1 MIKNFSIKKLIIILA
16 CILTLF
22 FIVGFATIKINGNY
36 NNNNVIANDKNS
48 GSPVDSSSIVLK
60 DDGSSTS
67 NDMEYMD
74 NGHITLCSVD
84 LSDSCTAKIHFEGNI
99 QSGKAK
105 LVLVTPNKN
114 VEVLKEIFSSDNSTY
129 SEDLLVNCTPGTN
142 TLKFVAK
149 DYSGNFTISQY
160 DKVVFNFNSD
170 QDGDFKFL
178 FGNTS
183 TSALSL
189 RHQHE
194 NSKSFAHNNI

>member
-22 FIVGFATIKINGNY
+22 FIARFAIIKIVGNY
-36 NNNNVIANDKNS
+36 NNNNVIVNRLTS
-48 GSPVDSSSIVLK
+48 GSRTFCSI
-60 DDGSSTS
+60 DPSNDGSSISS
-67 NDMEYMD
+67 NISHIDD
-74 NGHITLCSVD
+74 GHISLCSAN
-84 LSDSCTAKIHFEGNI
+84 LSNNCTVKIHFEGNI
-99 QSGKAK
+99 KSGKAK

-114 VEVLKEIFSSDNSTY
+114 VEILKEIFSSNNSTY

-178 FGNTS
+178 FGNTA